1 MQMTTQ
7 STTLGNRLDDLSTA
21 LKPVRTIIEDSIYYR
36 ARIAK
41 KANAKQLSLGDS
53 VVIKAEESTTLTS
66 RWDPQYQI
74 YRIRWPAVFV
84 QHQQT
89 GREKVLHREKVK
101 LADSGITLDEYNP
114 RTLRAL
120 SIAQG
125 SEENQTLRGRQDKR
139 NRYR

>member
-21 LKPVRTIIEDSIYYR
+21 LKPVRTIIEESIYYR

-74 YRIRWPAVFV
+74 YRIR
-84 QHQQT
+84 
-89 GREKVLHREKVK
+89 
-101 LADSGITLDEYNP
+101 
-114 RTLRAL
+114 
-120 SIAQG
+120 
-125 SEENQTLRGRQDKR
+125 
-139 NRYR
+139 